1 MRIGGEYVGLG
12 LGDASEEIGRIRD
25 FMRRKFRSYAGN
37 LPDTRNALGLPLF
50 DEPMTVA
57 VTEMQG
63 RYLQSGELRD
73 GLFIFGIINAE
84 TKYVMGYLERPP
96 GPDTR
101 PLFITVCGT
110 GVPWWVG
117 PDADT
122 ARACED
128 KLFWQPIGYPAKNFP
143 MGKSI
148 AAGIDQCHVQFN
160 RADPGFM
167 HRQRIERNGVV
178 LGGYSQGAVVVS
190 ELWENNIKPANGS
203 LHWAKDYVVKAV
215 TWGNPNRE
223 AGAVWPDYGGSPM
236 ASLTSQGVSSTGMR
250 DTPSW
255 WRNYAHA
262 GDLYA
267 AAEPG
272 DSQQDKNAIW
282 QIIRDLNFF
291 TGTDSL
297 LAQAIE
303 LSQMPIPRTIAAFK
317 ALIDAG
323 MFFAKGT
330 GPHVDYGIG
339 PAIEYL
345 RS

>member
-1 MRIGGEYVGLG
+1 MRIGGEWVGLG
-12 LGDASEEIGRIRD
+12 QGDASEEVGLIRE
-25 FMRRKFRSYAGN
+25 FGRRKFSYWRN
-37 LPDTRNALGLPLF
+37 LPDTRDAQGVPLF
-50 DEPMTVA
+50 DAAMTAAVA
-57 VTEMQG
+57 DMQERYNDAG
-63 RYLQSGELRD
+63 RLRD
-73 GLFIFGIINAE
+73 GLYVPGIINAE
-84 TKYVMGYLERPP
+84 TKFVMGYLERPAR
-96 GPDTR
+96 DER
-101 PLFITVCGT
+101 PLFITICGT

-128 KLFWQPIGYPAKNFP
+128 KLFWQPIGYPAAAFP

-148 AAGIDQCHVQFN
+148 AAAIDQCHVQFN

-167 HRQRIERNGVV
+167 HRRRIEQYGVV
-178 LGGYSQGAVVVS
+178 LGGYSQGAAAIS
-190 ELWENNIKPANGS
+190 ELWENNIKPPGS
-203 LHWAKDYVVKAV
+203 SLGWAKDNVLKAI

-223 AGAVWPDYGGSPM
+223 RGQVWPDFGGSPM
-236 ASLTSQGVSSTGMR
+236 ASYTSQGVSSTGMR

-272 DSQQDKNAIW
+272 DSQQDKNAVW
-282 QIIRDLNFF
+282 QIVRDLNIF

-297 LAQAIE
+297 LAQVIE
-303 LSQMPIPRTIAAFK
+303 LCALPIPRTIAAFS

-323 MFFAKGT
+323 IFFAKRT